1 MTLINKPNYE
11 FSRSLSQEQL
21 YTEPTLDLVECLR
34 PLISLKM
41 PIVINPSLRYW
52 KMPIVINPSLRYCK
66 NNLKIVGLPWMVSQ
80 GQASCA
86 GLFSSR
92 ICRKGIILRGSLAL
106 QSKIFFQWDFI

>member
-34 PLISLKM
+34 PLISL
-41 PIVINPSLRYW
+41 